1 MESIAFFEKKVSL
14 SPKNLNKV
22 GKDKT
27 IDGILLEKLREKLE
41 NKCSEHGFVVPG
53 SLKLLSR
60 SMGYF
65 ESGRFTGDA
74 VYFIKAEGK
83 VYYPTDGTVIVG
95 NVIRK
100 NKMGLYVDYKKA
112 LKIQVPR
119 DLHLGNEDFDNVEP
133 GDTVEVELK
142 KSLFQVNDPFILV
155 NGIFLK
161 KVVNEQGA
169 ETTAAAES
177 TAVAATSTA
186 AQKTNETIDKGEGKT
201 GDEDEDEDEE
211 EDEAEAEAEAE
222 GGEEEE
228 EEEEGK
234 EEESESESEAK
245 ESEVD

>member
-1 MESIAFFEKKVSL
+1 MESVAFFEKKVSL

-22 GKDKT
+22 GKEKT
-27 IDGILLEKLREKLE
+27 IDGILLEKLREKIE

-83 VYYPTDGTVIVG
+83 VYYPTDGTVIIG
-95 NVIRK
+95 EVIRK

-119 DLHLGNEDFDNVEP
+119 DLHLGNEEFDSVEP

-155 NGIFLK
+155 NGIFVK
-161 KVVNEQGA
+161 KVVKEQ
-169 ETTAAAES
+169 AAA
-177 TAVAATSTA
+177 AVAEATATA
-186 AQKTNETIDKGEGKT
+186 TAQKTNEKTDTADGKT
-201 GDEDEDEDEE
+201 GDDEDEDEDKD
-211 EDEAEAEAEAE
+211 EDE
-222 GGEEEE
+222 
-228 EEEEGK
+228 
-234 EEESESESEAK
+234 
-245 ESEVD
+245 EVD

>member
-1 MESIAFFEKKVSL
+1 
-14 SPKNLNKV
+14 
-22 GKDKT
+22 
-27 IDGILLEKLREKLE
+27 
-41 NKCSEHGFVVPG
+41 
-53 SLKLLSR
+53 
-60 SMGYF
+60 
-65 ESGRFTGDA
+65 
-74 VYFIKAEGK
+74 
-83 VYYPTDGTVIVG
+83 
-95 NVIRK
+95 VIRK